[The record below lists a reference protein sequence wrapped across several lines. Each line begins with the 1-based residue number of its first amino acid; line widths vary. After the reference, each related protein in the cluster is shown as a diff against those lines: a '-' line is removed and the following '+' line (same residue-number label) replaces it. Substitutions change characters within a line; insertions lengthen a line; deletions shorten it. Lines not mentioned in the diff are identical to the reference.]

1 MLLIINLRKRGM
13 DHRKLEMLVF
23 VENRNK
29 KKRDIIKSDERK
41 WIIVQSDDVAVTM
54 AVPR

>member
-1 MLLIINLRKRGM
+1 M
-13 DHRKLEMLVF
+13 DHRKLETLVF